1 MENQEKADAITLA
14 IRADYDDFI
23 SVRACI
29 GVEQYIELPTHRNAD
44 KRQLREL
51 SIPPQSSQLPRNE
64 CPETRNEVKGN
75 TTAHSQKTLPP
86 TKFAPSLA
94 LIGLLDS
101 IADWLADRSLIGCG
115 VEH

>member
-1 MENQEKADAITLA
+1 VENQEKADAITLA

-51 SIPPQSSQLPRNE
+51 SIPPQSSQFISFDWI
-64 CPETRNEVKGN
+64 G
-75 TTAHSQKTLPP
+75 
-86 TKFAPSLA
+86 SLE
-94 LIGLLDS
+94 D
-101 IADWLADRSLIGCG
+101 D
-115 VEH
+115 VE